1 MENDKHINAEKT
13 GITVFM
19 VFMEFSMEFAV
30 LFPLLEEIEL
40 VLTPKLQ
47 ELVTA
52 LEMMKIERFLNYW

>member
-30 LFPLLEEIEL
+30 LFPLLEDGACGISL
-40 VLTPKLQ
+40 
-47 ELVTA
+47 
-52 LEMMKIERFLNYW
+52 